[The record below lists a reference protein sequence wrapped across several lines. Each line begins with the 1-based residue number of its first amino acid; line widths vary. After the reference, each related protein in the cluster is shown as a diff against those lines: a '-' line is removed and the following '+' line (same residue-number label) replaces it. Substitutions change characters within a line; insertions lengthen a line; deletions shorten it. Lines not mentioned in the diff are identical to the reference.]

1 MNGPLSLWERFYP
14 RVSDGYAL
22 TGDRPMKYPSPALAR
37 GLSQRERRKPVGP
50 LSLWE
55 RVRVRDSY
63 ALTRCRPLDYPSPL
77 PEGEV

>member
-1 MNGPLSLWERFYP
+1 MGPLSLWERV
-14 RVSDGYAL
+14 RVRESYAR
-22 TGDRPMKYPSPALAR
+22 TTCRPMKYPSPALAR

-63 ALTRCRPLDYPSPL
+63 ALTRCRPMDYPSPL